1 MNVLE
6 VLAYLQEKDIAVSAN
21 DAELIV
27 RAPQGAINE
36 GIMTLLQQ
44 HKWELLLLL
53 QGDQDDQSASETDG
67 QTEQPVIITP
77 DMLTLVSLTQD
88 EIDLIVGSVPQGAA
102 NIKDIYPLAPLQ
114 EGILFHHLLETQG
127 DTYLTRSVILFDNR
141 PKLDDFLDALQ
152 TAVDRHDI
160 LRTSV
165 RWVGLSKSAQ
175 IVYNQAPLPITELML
190 TADADIQQQLLS
202 HTDPRR
208 LRLDLQRAPLLATYI
223 AADPHSDVWWLVML
237 NHRMTCDNYTLQ
249 LIMAEIQLLL
259 QGQADSLPEPA
270 PYRNFI
276 AQIQAASQVGHEIF
290 FRQQLG
296 DIDEP
301 TAPFGLL
308 DTKADSGQISEA
320 VLALSDDLAQR
331 IRDSA
336 RQHGV
341 SAAALFH
348 AAWAQVLARCSGR
361 DDVVF
366 GTVLSDRLQG
376 AGADRSIGMF
386 INTLPVRIPFA
397 GASVRQ
403 LVKYTHQCLNEL
415 LLHQYA
421 PLSLALRCSALPPS
435 VPLFTA
441 LLNYRHAII
450 AAAPGKSVLPDWDG
464 MRVISSVERTH
475 YPFTVSVDDLG
486 QGFTLTAQCAHGI
499 GPARVNG
506 YLHTAIA
513 GLVEALTQTPWRLA
527 MDFDILPAAERR
539 QLLVDFNA
547 TAADYPRHKCL
558 HQLFEE
564 QVEKTPDAVAVAFE
578 DQTLTYAE
586 LNARA
591 NRLAHHLRSKGCGP
605 EMPVGLCIERGL
617 EMMVGLLGILKAG
630 GTYVPIDPQHPE
642 ASIAYKL
649 DDARIALL
657 LTQAR
662 LAAVLPYYT
671 QAIVYLDS
679 DWPAIAQCPADN
691 PALNNQPL
699 DLAYIIYT
707 SGSMSKPNG
716 VMVSHRNAVHST
728 TARFAAYQEP
738 VQAYLLLSSFA
749 FDSSVA
755 GIFWTLGQGGRLCLP
770 GEYSDKDPSALA
782 ALIERHQISHLL
794 ALPSFYALLLNQAR
808 TQLQTLKTAIVA
820 DEPCSSEVVR
830 RHYAVLPHVAL
841 YNEYGPTEGSTWS
854 SVYLTGPDDL
864 DRPLPIGRP
873 INNVRLYILDKIGQ
887 PAPLGAAG
895 ELHIGGEGVVRGYL
909 NRPELTVEKFV
920 PDPFRNDGGRL
931 YKTGDLARYRPDGG
945 IEFLGRIDNQVQI
958 HGLRIEPGEIEAKLI
973 EQPGVDEAVV
983 LVREDQPGNRRL
995 VAYAAVRGCGALTE
1009 DVLRKAVG
1017 ESLPHYMQPSAYVF
1031 LESLPLNANGKIN
1044 REALLAPEN
1053 YITAMDKHG
1062 DSLSDSIEQA
1072 LAAIW
1077 MEILDTKA
1085 VGRNQSFFEL
1095 GGRSMLAIQVIARIQ
1110 EQFGIKLAID
1120 DIFHKTTIKELAA
1133 LIVQMQVEQLT
1144 VTDISALLGDIQQLV
1159 SESDNEG
1166 FDGVDPIGQSE
1177 QLTEADAPALLAE
1190 IERLTHEEVSLM
1202 LKF

>member
-6 VLAYLQEKDIAVSAN
+6 VLAYLQERDIVVSAN

-27 RAPQGAINE
+27 QAPQGAINE
-36 GIMTLLQQ
+36 EIMALLQQ
-44 HKWELLLLL
+44 YKWELLLLL
-53 QGDQDDQSASETDG
+53 QDNQDDQSASETDA
-67 QTEQPVIITP
+67 QTEKPAIITP

-114 EGILFHHLLETQG
+114 QGMLFHHLLETQG
-127 DTYLTRSVILFDNR
+127 DTYLTRSVILFDDR
-141 PKLDDFLDALQ
+141 LGLDDFLDALQ
-152 TAVDRHDI
+152 TVVDRHDI

-165 RWVGLSKSAQ
+165 RWAGLPKPVQ
-175 IVYNQAPLPITELML
+175 VVYNQAPLPVTELTL

-208 LRLDLQRAPLLATYI
+208 LRLDLQRAPLLAAYV
-223 AADPHSDVWWLVML
+223 AADPHSAAWWLVML
-237 NHRMTCDNYTLQ
+237 NHRMTCNNCTLQ
-249 LIMAEIQLLL
+249 LIMAEVRLLL
-259 QGQADSLPEPA
+259 RGQGDSLPEPA

-276 AQIQAASQVGHEIF
+276 AQLQTTSLVGHEIF

-320 VLALSDDLAQR
+320 VLALSDDLARR

-376 AGADRSIGMF
+376 SAGADRGIGMF
-386 INTLPVRIPFA
+386 INTLPVRVPLA

-415 LLHQYA
+415 LLHKQA

-441 LLNYRHAII
+441 LFNYRRHAII
-450 AAAPGKSVLPDWDG
+450 AAARDKSALPGWDG

-475 YPFTVSVDDLG
+475 YPFAVSVDDWG
-486 QGFTLTAQCAHGI
+486 QGFTVTAQCAHGI
-499 GPARVNG
+499 GPARIND
-506 YLHTAIA
+506 YFHTAIA
-513 GLVEALTQTPWRLA
+513 GLVEALAQTPWRLA
-527 MDFDILPAAERR
+527 VDFDILPAAERR

-547 TAADYPRHKCL
+547 TAAIYPRHKCL

-578 DQTLTYAE
+578 EQALSYAE
-586 LNARA
+586 LNVRA
-591 NRLAHHLRSKGCGP
+591 NQLAHYLRSRNVGP
-605 EMPVGLCIERGL
+605 ETPIGLCVAPGP

-630 GTYVPIDPQHPE
+630 GAYVLIDSQYPE
-642 ASIAYKL
+642 ECAYML
-649 DDARIALL
+649 DDACIALL

-662 LAAVLPYYT
+662 LAAALPNYT

-679 DWPAIAQCPADN
+679 GWPAVAQYPADN
-691 PALNNQPL
+691 PSPCNHPL

-707 SGSMSKPNG
+707 SGSTGKSKG

-738 VQAYLLLSSFA
+738 VRAYLLLSL
-749 FDSSVA
+749 FDSAVA
-755 GIFWTLGQGGRLCLP
+755 GIFWTLGQGGCLCLP
-770 GEYSDKDPSALA
+770 GEYSGKDPAALA
-782 ALIERHQISHLL
+782 ALIERHKISHLL

-808 TQLQTLKTAIVA
+808 AQLHSLKTAIVA
-820 DEPCSSEVVR
+820 GEICSTEVVR

-841 YNEYGPTEGSTWS
+841 YNEYGPTEGSVWS
-854 SVYLTGPDDL
+854 SVHLADPDDL

-873 INNVRLYILDKIGQ
+873 INNVWLYILDKIGQ
-887 PAPLGAAG
+887 PVPLGAAG

-909 NRPELTVEKFV
+909 NHPELTAEKFV
-920 PDPFRNDGGRL
+920 PDPFRSDGGRL
-931 YKTGDLARYRPDGG
+931 YKTGDLARYRPDGC
-945 IEFLGRIDNQVQI
+945 IEFLGRIDNEAQI
-958 HGLRIEPGEIEAKLI
+958 HGFRIELGEIEAKLI
-973 EQPGVDEAVV
+973 AQPDVDEAVV
-983 LVREDQPGNRRL
+983 LVCEDQPGNRRL
-995 VAYAAVRGCGALTE
+995 IAYVTARGNEALTE
-1009 DVLRKAVG
+1009 DLLRKAIG

-1031 LESLPLNANGKIN
+1031 LESLPLNANGKID
-1044 REALLAPEN
+1044 RKALLPPEN
-1053 YITAMDKHG
+1053 YITAMDKHD
-1062 DSLSDSIEQA
+1062 DSLSDSIELA

-1077 MEILDTKA
+1077 MEILDTKV
-1085 VGRNQSFFEL
+1085 VGGNQSFFEL
-1095 GGRSMLAIQVIARIQ
+1095 GGHSMLAIQVISRIQ

-1120 DIFHKTTIKELAA
+1120 DIFHKTTIRELAE
-1133 LIVQMQVEQLT
+1133 LIVQMQIEQLT
-1144 VTDISALLGDIQQLV
+1144 VTDISALLGDMQQLV

-1166 FDGVDPIGQSE
+1166 FDCVDYTGQSE
-1177 QLTEADAPALLAE
+1177 QLTEADASALLAE
-1190 IERLTHEEVSLM
+1190 IERLTHEEVGLM
-1202 LKF
+1202 LKL

>member
-1 MNVLE
+1 MDVLE

-27 RAPQGAINE
+27 RAPQGALNE
-36 GIMTLLQQ
+36 GIMALLQQ
-44 HKWELLLLL
+44 YKWELLLLL
-53 QGDQDDQSASETDG
+53 QDDQDNQAASETDA
-67 QTEQPVIITP
+67 QTAQPAIITP
-77 DMLTLVSLTQD
+77 DMLTLVNLTQD

-127 DTYLTRSVILFDNR
+127 DAYLTRSVILFDDR
-141 PKLDDFLDALQ
+141 PKLDDFLNALQ
-152 TAVDRHDI
+152 TVIDRHDI

-165 RWVGLSKSAQ
+165 RWTGLSRPVQVVHSR
-175 IVYNQAPLPITELML
+175 APLPVAELTL
-190 TADADIQQQLLS
+190 AANADIQQQLLS
-202 HTDPRR
+202 HTDPRH
-208 LRLDLQRAPLLATYI
+208 LRLDLQRVPLFAAYI
-223 AADPHSDVWWLVML
+223 AADPHSAAWWLVLL
-237 NHRMTCDNYTLQ
+237 NHRMTCDSYTLQ
-249 LIMAEIQLLL
+249 LIMAEVQRVF
-259 QGQADSLPEPA
+259 QGQGDRLPEPV

-276 AQIQAASQVGHEIF
+276 EQIQATSRVGHEIY

-308 DTKADSGQISEA
+308 DTKADAGQAGEA

-348 AAWAQVLARCSGR
+348 VAWAQVLARCSGR

-366 GTVLSDRLQG
+366 GTVLSGRLRG
-376 AGADRSIGMF
+376 SAGADRGIGMF
-386 INTLPVRIPFA
+386 INTLPVRIPLA

-450 AAAPGKSVLPDWDG
+450 AAAPDKSDG
-464 MRVISSVERTH
+464 MRVVSCVERTH

-486 QGFTLTAQCAHGI
+486 QGFTLTAQCVHGI
-499 GPARVNG
+499 DPARIND

-513 GLVEALTQTPWRLA
+513 GLVEVLTQAPWRLA

-547 TAADYPRHKCL
+547 TAAVYPRHKCL

-578 DQTLTYAE
+578 EQTLTYAE

-591 NRLAHHLRSKGCGP
+591 NQVAHYLRSEGCGS
-605 EMPVGLCIERGL
+605 EMPVGLCVERGL

-630 GTYVPIDPQHPE
+630 GAYVPIDPQYPE
-642 ASIAYKL
+642 ACIAHML

-662 LAAVLPYYT
+662 LAAALSCYT

-679 DWPAIAQCPADN
+679 DWPAIAQYPADN
-691 PALNNQPL
+691 PSLCNHPL
-699 DLAYIIYT
+699 DLAYIVYS
-707 SGSMSKPNG
+707 SGSTGQPKG
-716 VMVSHRNAVHST
+716 VMVAHRNAVHAA
-728 TARFAAYQEP
+728 TARFAAYQAP
-738 VQAYLLLSSFA
+738 VSACLLLSSFA
-749 FDSSVA
+749 FDSAA

-770 GEYSDKDPSALA
+770 GEYSSTDPSALA
-782 ALIERHQISHLL
+782 ALIERHQVSHVL
-794 ALPSFYALLLNQAR
+794 ALPHFYALLLDQAR
-808 TQLQTLKTAIVA
+808 AQLHSLKTVIVA
-820 DEPCSSEVVR
+820 GEFCPTEVVR
-830 RHYAVLPHVAL
+830 RHYAVLPHIAL
-841 YNEYGPTEGSTWS
+841 YNEYGPAEGSAWS
-854 SVYLTGPDDL
+854 SVHLGDPDGL
-864 DRPLPIGRP
+864 ERPLPIGRP

-887 PAPLGAAG
+887 PVPLGAAG
-895 ELHIGGEGVVRGYL
+895 ELHVGGEGVVRGYL
-909 NRPELTVEKFV
+909 NHPELTAEAFV

-931 YKTGDLARYRPDGG
+931 YKTGDLARYRPDGS

-958 HGLRIEPGEIEAKLI
+958 HGFRIEPGEIEAKLV
-973 EQPGVDEAVV
+973 EQPGVDEAAV
-983 LVREDQPGNRRL
+983 LVREDQSGNRRL
-995 VAYAAVRGCGALTE
+995 VAYVAARDSGALIE
-1009 DVLRKAVG
+1009 DGLRKAIG
-1017 ESLPHYMQPSAYVF
+1017 ERLPYYMQPSAYVF
-1031 LESLPLNANGKIN
+1031 MESLPLNANGKID
-1044 REALLAPEN
+1044 RKALLTPEN
-1053 YITAMDKHG
+1053 YITAMDKRG
-1062 DSLSDSIEQA
+1062 DSLSDSIEQD
-1072 LAAIW
+1072 LATLW
-1077 MEILDTKA
+1077 MEILDTKT
-1085 VGRNQSFFEL
+1085 VGGNQSFFEL
-1095 GGRSMLAIQVIARIQ
+1095 GGRSMLAMQVIARIQ

-1120 DIFHKTTIKELAA
+1120 DIFHKPTIKELAA

-1159 SESDNEG
+1159 SESDNEE
-1166 FDGVDPIGQSE
+1166 FDGIDPIGQSE
-1177 QLTEADAPALLAE
+1177 HLTEADASALLAE
-1190 IERLTHEEVSLM
+1190 IERLTHEEVGLM

>member
-1 MNVLE
+1 MDVLE

-27 RAPQGAINE
+27 RAPQGALNE
-36 GIMTLLQQ
+36 GIMALLQQ
-44 HKWELLLLL
+44 YKWELLLLL
-53 QGDQDDQSASETDG
+53 QDDHNDQAASETDA
-67 QTEQPVIITP
+67 QTAQPVIITP
-77 DMLTLVSLTQD
+77 DTLTLVNLTQD

-127 DTYLTRSVILFDNR
+127 DTYLTRSVILFDDR

-152 TAVDRHDI
+152 TVVDRHDI

-165 RWVGLSKSAQ
+165 RWAGLSKPVQ
-175 IVYNQAPLPITELML
+175 VVHGLAPLPVAELTL
-190 TADADIQQQLLS
+190 AANADIQQQLLS
-202 HTDPRR
+202 HTDPRY
-208 LRLDLQRAPLLATYI
+208 LRLDLQRAPLLAAYI
-223 AADPHSDVWWLVML
+223 AADPHSAAWWLVLL
-237 NHRMTCDNYTLQ
+237 NHRMTCDSYTLQ
-249 LIMAEIQLLL
+249 LIMAEVQRVL
-259 QGQADSLPEPA
+259 QGQGDRLPEPV

-276 AQIQAASQVGHEIF
+276 EQIQATSRVGHEIY

-308 DTKADSGQISEA
+308 DTNADAGQAGEA

-348 AAWAQVLARCSGR
+348 VAWAQVLARCSGR

-366 GTVLSDRLQG
+366 GTVLSGRLQG
-376 AGADRSIGMF
+376 SAGADRGIGMF
-386 INTLPVRIPFA
+386 INTLPVRIPLA

-450 AAAPGKSVLPDWDG
+450 AAAPDKADG
-464 MRVISSVERTH
+464 MRVVSCVERTH
-475 YPFTVSVDDLG
+475 YPVTVSVDDLG
-486 QGFTLTAQCAHGI
+486 QGFTLNAQCVHGI
-499 GPARVNG
+499 DPARIND

-513 GLVEALTQTPWRLA
+513 ELVEVLTQAPWRLA

-547 TAADYPRHKCL
+547 TAAVYPRHKCL

-578 DQTLTYAE
+578 EQALTYAE

-591 NRLAHHLRSKGCGP
+591 NQVAHYLRSKGCGP
-605 EMPVGLCIERGL
+605 EMPVGLCVERGL

-630 GTYVPIDPQHPE
+630 GAYVPIDPQYPE
-642 ASIAYKL
+642 ACIAHVL

-662 LAAVLPYYT
+662 LAAALSCYT

-679 DWPAIAQCPADN
+679 YWPAIAQYPADN
-691 PALNNQPL
+691 PSPCNHPL
-699 DLAYIIYT
+699 DLAYIVYS
-707 SGSMSKPNG
+707 SGSTGQPKG
-716 VMVSHRNAVHST
+716 VMVAHRNAVHAT
-728 TARFAAYQEP
+728 TARFAAYQAP
-738 VQAYLLLSSFA
+738 VSACLLLSSFA
-749 FDSSVA
+749 FDSVA
-755 GIFWTLGQGGRLCLP
+755 GIFWTLGQGGCLCLP
-770 GEYSDKDPSALA
+770 GEYNNADPSALA
-782 ALIERHQISHLL
+782 ALIERYQVSHVL
-794 ALPSFYALLLNQAR
+794 ALPPFYALLLDQTRA
-808 TQLQTLKTAIVA
+808 QLHSLKTVIVA
-820 DEPCSSEVVR
+820 GEFCPTEAVR
-830 RHYAVLPHVAL
+830 RHCAVLPHVAL
-841 YNEYGPTEGSTWS
+841 YNEYGPAEGSAWS
-854 SVYLTGPDDL
+854 SVRLDDPDGL
-864 DRPLPIGRP
+864 ERPLPIGRP
-873 INNVRLYILDKIGQ
+873 VNNVRLYILDKIGQ
-887 PAPLGAAG
+887 PVPLGAAG
-895 ELHIGGEGVVRGYL
+895 ELHVGGEGVVRGYL
-909 NRPELTVEKFV
+909 NHPELTAEAFV

-931 YKTGDLARYRPDGG
+931 YKTGDLARYRPDGS

-958 HGLRIEPGEIEAKLI
+958 HGFRIEPGEIEAKLM
-973 EQPGVDEAVV
+973 EQPDVDAAVV

-995 VAYAAVRGCGALTE
+995 VAYVAARGSGELIE

-1017 ESLPHYMQPSAYVF
+1017 ERLPYYMQPSAYVF
-1031 LESLPLNANGKIN
+1031 MESLPLNANGKID
-1044 REALLAPEN
+1044 RKALLMPEN
-1053 YITAMDKHG
+1053 YITAMDKRG
-1062 DSLSDSIEQA
+1062 DSLSDSIEQV

-1077 MEILDTKA
+1077 MEVLNTKT
-1085 VGRNQSFFEL
+1085 VGGNQSFFEL
-1095 GGRSMLAIQVIARIQ
+1095 GGHSMLAMQVIARIR

-1144 VTDISALLGDIQQLV
+1144 VTDISALLGDMQQLV

-1166 FDGVDPIGQSE
+1166 FDGVDPIRQSE
-1177 QLTEADAPALLAE
+1177 QLTEADASALLAE
-1190 IERLTHEEVSLM
+1190 IERLTHEQVGFM

>member
-36 GIMTLLQQ
+36 GIMALLQQ
-44 HKWELLLLL
+44 YKWELLLLL
-53 QGDQDDQSASETDG
+53 QDNQDDQAASETDA

-77 DMLTLVSLTQD
+77 DMLALVSLTQD

-114 EGILFHHLLETQG
+114 EGILFHHLLEAQG
-127 DTYLTRSVILFDNR
+127 DTYLTRSVILFDDR
-141 PKLDDFLDALQ
+141 PRLDDFLNALQ
-152 TAVDRHDI
+152 TVVDRHDI

-165 RWVGLSKSAQ
+165 RWVGLPKPVQ
-175 IVYNQAPLPITELML
+175 VVYNQAPLQVTELTL

-202 HTDPRR
+202 HTDPRH
-208 LRLDLQRAPLLATYI
+208 LRLDLQRAPLLAAYI
-223 AADPHSDVWWLVML
+223 AADPHSAAWWLVLL
-237 NHRMTCDNYTLQ
+237 NHRMTCDSYTLQ

-259 QGQADSLPEPA
+259 QGQEDSLPEPA
-270 PYRNFI
+270 PYRDFI
-276 AQIQAASQVGHEIF
+276 AQIQAISRVGHEIF

-308 DTKADSGQISEA
+308 DTKADQGQISEA
-320 VLALSDDLAQR
+320 VLALNDDLAQR

-336 RQHGV
+336 RQHGA

-348 AAWAQVLARCSGR
+348 VAWAQVLARCSGR

-376 AGADRSIGMF
+376 SAGADRGIGMF
-386 INTLPVRIPFA
+386 INTLPVRIPIA

-415 LLHQYA
+415 LLHEQA

-450 AAAPGKSVLPDWDG
+450 AAAPDKSVLPDWDG
-464 MRVISSVERTH
+464 MRVISSAERTH
-475 YPFTVSVDDLG
+475 YPFTVLVDDLG

-499 GPARVNG
+499 DPARINN

-527 MDFDILPAAERR
+527 MDFNILPATEWR

-578 DQTLTYAE
+578 DQVLTYAE
-586 LNARA
+586 LNIRA
-591 NRLAHHLRSKGCGP
+591 NQLAHHLRSKGCGP
-605 EMPVGLCIERGL
+605 EMPVGLCVERGL

-630 GTYVPIDPQHPE
+630 GTYVPIDPQYPE
-642 ASIAYKL
+642 EFAYML

-662 LAAVLPYYT
+662 LAAALPCYT

-679 DWPAIAQCPADN
+679 DWPAIAQCPVND
-691 PALNNQPL
+691 PALCNQPL
-699 DLAYIIYT
+699 DLAYIVYT
-707 SGSMSKPNG
+707 TGSTGKPKG

-738 VQAYLLLSSFA
+738 IRAYLPLSSFA
-749 FDSSVA
+749 FDSFVA
-755 GIFWTLGQGGRLCLP
+755 GIFWTLGQGGCLCLP
-770 GEYSDKDPSALA
+770 GEYSGKDPAALA
-782 ALIERHQISHLL
+782 SLIDRHQVSHLL

-808 TQLQTLKTAIVA
+808 AQLQPLKTAIVA
-820 DEPCSSEVVR
+820 GESCATEVVR
-830 RHYAVLPHVAL
+830 RHYAVLPHAAL
-841 YNEYGPTEGSTWS
+841 YNEYGPAEGTVWS
-854 SVYLTGPDDL
+854 SVHLADPDDP
-864 DRPLPIGRP
+864 DRSLPIGRP

-895 ELHIGGEGVVRGYL
+895 ELHIGGEGVARGYL
-909 NRPELTVEKFV
+909 NRPDLTAEKFV

-931 YKTGDLARYRPDGG
+931 YKTGDLARYRPDGS

-958 HGLRIEPGEIEAKLI
+958 HGFRIEPGEIEAKLI

-995 VAYAAVRGCGALTE
+995 VAYVTARGSGALTE
-1009 DVLRKAVG
+1009 NVLRKAIG
-1017 ESLPHYMQPSAYVF
+1017 ESLPHYMQPSAYMF
-1031 LESLPLNANGKIN
+1031 LESLPLNANGKID
-1044 REALLAPEN
+1044 RKALLPPEN
-1053 YITAMDKHG
+1053 YIAAMDKRD
-1062 DSLSDSIEQA
+1062 DSLSESIEQA

-1077 MEILDTKA
+1077 MESLDTKV
-1085 VGRNQSFFEL
+1085 VGGNQSFFEL
-1095 GGRSMLAIQVIARIQ
+1095 GGHSMLAIQVISRIQ

-1159 SESDNEG
+1159 SESDNEVFG
-1166 FDGVDPIGQSE
+1166 SIDPIGQSE
-1177 QLTEADAPALLAE
+1177 QLTEADASALLAE
-1190 IERLTHEEVSLM
+1190 IELLTHEEVSLM
-1202 LKF
+1202 LKL